1 MGREPLKDVGHPA
14 MSAAKEY
21 RDRIYMRKDI
31 LLKLVQHGELNQTAL
46 LSYCGLNLQKHK
58 FILDEMEEK
67 GLIERKEGMRGKRR
81 VTLYSITP
89 KGQDFLKRIL
99 EPYEAMFPRR
109 SG

>member
-1 MGREPLKDVGHPA
+1 
-14 MSAAKEY
+14 MSAPKEY

-58 FILDEMEEK
+58 SILDEMEGK
-67 GLIERKEGMRGKRR
+67 GLIERREGLRGKRK

-89 KGQDFLKRIL
+89 KGRDFLKRIL
-99 EPYEAMFPRR
+99 EPYEAMFPRGG

>member
-1 MGREPLKDVGHPA
+1 MQAV

-58 FILDEMEEK
+58 SILDEMEEK
-67 GLIERKEGMRGKRR
+67 GLIEKREGLRGKRR
-81 VTLYSITP
+81 ITLYSITQ
-89 KGQDFLKRIL
+89 KGQDFLRKIL

-109 SG
+109 GSG